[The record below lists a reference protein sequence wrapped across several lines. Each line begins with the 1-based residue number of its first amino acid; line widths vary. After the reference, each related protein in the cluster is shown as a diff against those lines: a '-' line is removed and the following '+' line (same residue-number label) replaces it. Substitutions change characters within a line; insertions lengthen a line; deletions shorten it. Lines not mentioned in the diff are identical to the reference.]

1 MVNFQDLDK
10 VDSGKIII
18 FVNFFFLFVRCYYFA
33 AVLVLLRQ
41 SALYSQNGFFGF
53 SYTFKNSFLRERQNW
68 WGPFKW
74 ILFFFYHLL
83 DISSLVSAE
92 YCQLL
97 HLRITLKTSAAFD
110 HHDRIQQRQ
119 FQYTI
124 TLRFFKKMHYFHFVI
139 FQLSQTAQIYKK
151 TKKW

>member
-1 MVNFQDLDK
+1 MVNFLDLDK

-119 FQYTI
+119 FQDTI
-124 TLRFFKKMHYFHFVI
+124 TLRFF
-139 FQLSQTAQIYKK
+139 
-151 TKKW
+151 